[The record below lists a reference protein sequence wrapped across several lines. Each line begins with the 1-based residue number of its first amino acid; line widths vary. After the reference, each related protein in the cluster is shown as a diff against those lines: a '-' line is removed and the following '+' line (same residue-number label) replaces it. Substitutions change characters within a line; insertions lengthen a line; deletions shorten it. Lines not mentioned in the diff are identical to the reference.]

1 MTNTNLATHTGSP
14 ATTSARPGPQGTKVP
29 LQVLC
34 AGDRFIRAQALAD
47 AAGALTTRVTTTLWE
62 SHWPDEPF
70 RALDG
75 VAEAAGD
82 PATLAAAA
90 ADADVLLTHLAP
102 VTAQVIDA
110 APGLQV
116 IGVTRGGPVNVD
128 LAAATARGI
137 PVIYLPGRNLEAV
150 AEYVIGAII
159 GITRNIGAGARD
171 LAAGRWDAKWYRFER
186 TGPQLSEATVGLVGL
201 GAIGT
206 RVATLLQAFGS
217 TVLAHDPYA
226 DTHAAR
232 QIGVR
237 LVDLDELLASSDIIS
252 VHARLTEDTRMMIG
266 PDALA
271 SIRPGAYLVN
281 TARGELVDESAVL
294 AALEDG
300 RLRGAAL
307 DVFHPEPPDPDHPL
321 LRRSDVL
328 ATPHLA
334 GASREVAMQSIERVT
349 HEVAEH
355 LAGQPIAHCANP
367 DWTTHGARS

>member
-1 MTNTNLATHTGSP
+1 MTDTDP
-14 ATTSARPGPQGTKVP
+14 AAP
-29 LQVLC
+29 LTVLC
-34 AGDRFIRAQALAD
+34 AGDRFIRAHALAD
-47 AAGALTTRVTTTLWE
+47 AAGGLTPPVSAILWE

-70 RALDG
+70 RSIDG

-82 PATLAAAA
+82 PGTLAGATG
-90 ADADVLLTHLAP
+90 DADVLLTHLAP
-102 VTAQVIDA
+102 VTAHVIDA
-110 APGLQV
+110 APRLRV

-128 LAAATARGI
+128 LGAATARGI
-137 PVIYLPGRNLEAV
+137 PVVYLPGRNLEAV

-159 GITRNIGAGARD
+159 GVTRNIGAGARD
-171 LAAGRWDAKWYRFER
+171 LAAGRWDAQWYRFER
-186 TGPQLSEATVGLVGL
+186 TGPQLSGATVGLVGL

-226 DTHAAR
+226 DPDAAR
-232 QIGVR
+232 RSGVR
-237 LVDLDELLASSDIIS
+237 LVELPELMATSDVIS

-266 PDALA
+266 SDALGHVK
-271 SIRPGAYLVN
+271 PGAYLVN

-294 AALEDG
+294 AALQDG

-321 LRRSDVL
+321 LGRADVL

-334 GASREVAMQSIERVT
+334 GASREVALESIARV
-349 HEVAEH
+349 VRDVDDH
-355 LAGQPIAHCANP
+355 LAGRPIAHCANP
-367 DWTTHGARS
+367 DWTVTGARR